1 MKYITSTGNLVDN
14 NVLAQGGV
22 IVHGCNAQGAMGSG
36 VALAIKNKWPVVYA
50 DYRAV
55 FNAHGLETGD
65 VIYSD
70 VASHPV
76 TVSTMDQ
83 TCHRG
88 SRLVVANAITQEF
101 YKGCRQAGPIT
112 DVYVDYE
119 AITKCFEDI
128 LEFFDANPGL
138 AQNIHM
144 PMIGAGL
151 GGGDWNTIEQRI
163 HETLKDTYIHLYL
176 WVYQ

>member
-70 VASHPV
+70 VAIH
-76 TVSTMDQ
+76 Q
-83 TCHRG
+83 G

-163 HETLKDTYIHLYL
+163 HETLKDTDIHLYL